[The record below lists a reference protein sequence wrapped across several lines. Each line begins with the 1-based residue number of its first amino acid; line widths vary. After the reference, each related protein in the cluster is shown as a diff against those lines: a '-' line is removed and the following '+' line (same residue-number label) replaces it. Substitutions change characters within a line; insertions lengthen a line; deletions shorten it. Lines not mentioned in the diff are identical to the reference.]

1 MTFPT
6 INFKTTNA
14 DLEPT
19 LTDLAERKYTSLEKF
34 WSEDAQVFCEVEF
47 DKVTSRNSGPI
58 HRVEV
63 NLTVNGK
70 LYRAE
75 ATMESFEEAIDEVRD
90 ELDKEL
96 RRSKEKQDTLVRKG
110 GRELKERMLG
120 RATV

>member
-6 INFKTTNA
+6 INFKATNT

-19 LTDLAERKYTSLEKF
+19 LTDLAEQKYTSLEKF
-34 WSEDAQVFCEVEF
+34 WSDNAQVFCEVEF
-47 DKVTSRNSGPI
+47 DKVTNRNGGPI

-90 ELDKEL
+90 ELEQEL
-96 RRSKEKQDTLVRKG
+96 RRTKEKQDTLVRKG
-110 GRELKERMLG
+110 GRMMKERILG
-120 RATV
+120 KTTA

>member
-6 INFKTTNA
+6 INFKATNTN
-14 DLEPT
+14 LEPT
-19 LTDLAERKYTSLEKF
+19 LTDLAERKYTALEKF
-34 WSEDAQVFCEVEF
+34 WSDDAQVFCEVEF
-47 DKVTSRNSGPI
+47 DKVTSRNGGPI

-90 ELDKEL
+90 ELEQEL
-96 RRSKEKQDTLVRKG
+96 RRTKEKQDTLVRKG
-110 GRELKERMLG
+110 GRQMKERILG